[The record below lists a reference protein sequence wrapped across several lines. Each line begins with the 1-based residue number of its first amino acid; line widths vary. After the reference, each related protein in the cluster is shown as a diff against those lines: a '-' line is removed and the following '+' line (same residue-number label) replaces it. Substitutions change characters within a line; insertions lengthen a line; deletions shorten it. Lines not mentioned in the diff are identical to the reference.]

1 MLQSAFDKLG
11 AKRTEPP
18 RGTPDD
24 LVKPAG
30 PVSLELI
37 PASVTATATGEG
49 AGAAPKAATAP
60 QPPASIFEPAAI
72 SEPVPAE

>member
-1 MLQSAFDKLG
+1 MLQSAFERLG
-11 AKRTEPP
+11 AKHTEPP

-24 LVKPAG
+24 LVRPAG

-37 PASVTATATGEG
+37 SPSAAAAATGED
-49 AGAAPKAATAP
+49 AGAVPKASTAL

-72 SEPVPAE
+72 SEPVP